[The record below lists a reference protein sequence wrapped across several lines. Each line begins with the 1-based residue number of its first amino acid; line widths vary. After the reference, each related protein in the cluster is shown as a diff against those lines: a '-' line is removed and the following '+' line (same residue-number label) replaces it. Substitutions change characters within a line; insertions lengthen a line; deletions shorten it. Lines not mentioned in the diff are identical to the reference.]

1 METAQNKD
9 FSKPQIGP
17 SKGIVTAKEAAE
29 KRKEQAP
36 KMSFFRDFKFLSQV
50 DDYRESPMFKDL
62 FDDPDFKEIY

>member
-36 KMSFFRDFKFLSQV
+36 KMSFFREISAISLSIFSAFLIFS
-50 DDYRESPMFKDL
+50 
-62 FDDPDFKEIY
+62 